1 MQHDTFSLVIWQVY
15 IFMELEESV
24 AIAMYDE
31 DSDSTRYITQ
41 LPKNR
46 HSHLGCPT
54 THNIYALPQ
63 IAKISFH
70 GDALTMK
77 MQQML

>member
-41 LPKNR
+41 LLKNR

-54 THNIYALPQ
+54 THNIYLGKFALPQ

-77 MQQML
+77 M